1 LHFLRFKVE
10 VLEQTIPT
18 RLRLG
23 ARFLT
28 TK

>member
-1 LHFLRFKVE
+1 LRFKVE